1 MALLLPAPH
10 RKLYDLIGAE
20 PNWLVEWAGHGESF
34 FIRNE
39 EEFCAQVLPKY
50 FRHTKLTSF
59 QRQLN
64 LYGFRRITKG
74 DDTGAY
80 FHPLFNRDNP
90 VHVDNIKRV
99 VRKGGASSPPMPTMA
114 ASAAGAAG
122 SGGGHDPR
130 GIKIN
135 SSVAYQLHGASPVS
149 PHSFPESNNGRGS
162 GSNFLHSDP
171 RSMHPH
177 LMPGGADYMEQS
189 GPYHPSQY
197 RQTNRNLAEGV
208 YR

>member
-64 LYGFRRITKG
+64 LYGFRRITLSHRRIG
-74 DDTGAY
+74 R
-80 FHPLFNRDNP
+80 RDA
-90 VHVDNIKRV
+90 NIE
-99 VRKGGASSPPMPTMA
+99 GSTASRDS
-114 ASAAGAAG
+114 SNCRNV
-122 SGGGHDPR
+122 SWPR
-130 GIKIN
+130 C
-135 SSVAYQLHGASPVS
+135 
-149 PHSFPESNNGRGS
+149 
-162 GSNFLHSDP
+162 
-171 RSMHPH
+171 
-177 LMPGGADYMEQS
+177 
-189 GPYHPSQY
+189 
-197 RQTNRNLAEGV
+197 
-208 YR
+208 